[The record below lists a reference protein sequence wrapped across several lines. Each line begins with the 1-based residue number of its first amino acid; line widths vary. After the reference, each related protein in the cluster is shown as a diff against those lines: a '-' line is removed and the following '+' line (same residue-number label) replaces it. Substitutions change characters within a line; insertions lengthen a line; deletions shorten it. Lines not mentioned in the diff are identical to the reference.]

1 LPKQN
6 LVIFIAG
13 EGGHYEQAKRLLDL
27 LELKNKTNIV
37 FLTDLPN
44 ECKMDNIFHEHL
56 GVIRSKQG
64 FSPFGALCYF
74 RKAVVTTLHYC
85 LNYNVSIISTG
96 PGISILPTLISK
108 LFGAKIIHVETWSR
122 FYSRSLTGKLMY
134 IFSNKFYVQ
143 NKSLLSLYPKAIY
156 SGRL

>member
-1 LPKQN
+1 MLEKKLPKQN

-85 LNYNVSIISTG
+85 LNYNDTAHRFFLSPVSSPYSSTTFM
-96 PGISILPTLISK
+96 SMML
-108 LFGAKIIHVETWSR
+108 KICSGFTFPQVSH
-122 FYSRSLTGKLMY
+122 SLSSA
-134 IFSNKFYVQ
+134 F
-143 NKSLLSLYPKAIY
+143 A
-156 SGRL
+156 